1 MQKLGSNTIKLQGNG
16 QDNKAEGNKRGNTI
30 TKMDPLYK
38 RNKDLN
44 FAFFYA
50 LFYDLQFSKIVM
62 GPCFAVFNSNE
73 AVMYFYHTRFPFHN
87 EKVML
92 QK

>member
-30 TKMDPLYK
+30 TKMDQLYK

-44 FAFFYA
+44 FAFFVHY
-50 LFYDLQFSKIVM
+50 FMTYKFGKIVM

-73 AVMYFYHTRFPFHN
+73 AVMYFYHTSFPFHY